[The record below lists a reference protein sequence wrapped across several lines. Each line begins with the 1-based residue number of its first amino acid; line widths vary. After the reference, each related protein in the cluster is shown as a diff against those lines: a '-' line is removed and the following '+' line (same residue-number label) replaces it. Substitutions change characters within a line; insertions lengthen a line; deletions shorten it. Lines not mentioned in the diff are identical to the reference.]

1 MASMRVGADHL
12 QERITSFM
20 RTDEPMLR
28 RDMTVGQALA
38 AIREHGLGERIVYFY
53 VVDGEEHVVG
63 VLPTRRLLTSPLG
76 TRLDEA
82 MIDRV
87 VTIPAGASVL
97 EACELFVAH
106 RLLALPVVDEE
117 RRLVG
122 VVDVSLL
129 TDEVFDLA
137 ERARMNE
144 VFESI
149 GFRISQVRDAPPLR
163 AFRFRFP
170 WLLATIASGAA
181 CAVLTAAF
189 AATLAQA
196 LVLAFFIT
204 LVLALG
210 ESVSI
215 QSMTV
220 TIQSLRSLRP
230 TPRWFAGAL
239 GREAGTALL
248 LGCGCAATATL
259 VAGVWHGFVPATAA
273 IGAAVLLVVVSA
285 SVIGLAVPTALHALR
300 LDLKL
305 AAGPLTLALT
315 DLATIA
321 IYFTT
326 ATALL

>member
-1 MASMRVGADHL
+1 METMRATADHL
-12 QERITSFM
+12 QERIATFARSDAPTLH
-20 RTDEPMLR
+20 RG
-28 RDMTVGQALA
+28 MTVAEALA

-53 VVDGEEHVVG
+53 VVDEHERLAG
-63 VLPTRRLLTSPLG
+63 VLPTRRLLTAALD
-76 TRLDEA
+76 TRLADV
-82 MIDRV
+82 MIARV
-87 VTIPAGASVL
+87 VAIPASATVL
-97 EACELFVAH
+97 EACELFVMH
-106 RLLALPVVDEE
+106 RFLALPVVDDE

-122 VVDVSLL
+122 VVDATLL
-129 TDEVFDLA
+129 SDEVFDVA
-137 ERARMNE
+137 EREQANE
-144 VFESI
+144 LFEML
-149 GFRISQVRDAPPLR
+149 GFRLAQVRGVSPLA

-181 CAVLTAAF
+181 CALLVSVF

-196 LVLAFFIT
+196 IVLAFFLT

-220 TIQSLRSLRP
+220 TIQSLHSGRPSL
-230 TPRWFAGAL
+230 RWFAGAL
-239 GREAGTALL
+239 AREGGTALL
-248 LGCGCAATATL
+248 LGAACG
-259 VAGVWHGFVPATAA
+259 GVTAA
-273 IGAAVLLVVVSA
+273 IAAVWQGPGPAPLAIGLAIVGGVLTACLL
-285 SVIGLAVPTALHALR
+285 GLAVPSLLHALR

-326 ATALL
+326 ASLLL